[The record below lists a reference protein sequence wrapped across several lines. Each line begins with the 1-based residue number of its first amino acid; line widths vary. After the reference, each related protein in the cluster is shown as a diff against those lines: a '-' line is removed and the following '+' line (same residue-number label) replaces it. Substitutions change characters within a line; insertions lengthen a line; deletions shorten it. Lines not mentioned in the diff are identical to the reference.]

1 MRVVFENFAA
11 CLGRW
16 IVEGDRE
23 AVHQL
28 RIACR
33 KVEAVV
39 RLFPKRRRRGVEEV
53 VKGLR
58 RRCGLVRDEQMV
70 RGVASDAAE
79 RELAEYV
86 ERQLG
91 DFRWRVG
98 RLVRPKAG
106 RVARRLEKLG
116 RQCEDLGEQVL
127 QRRPRVEAVHELRI
141 VLKRLRYTVEAVYG
155 LEDIGEVG
163 ALGPLRQG
171 QQLLGAFLDSVLKGK
186 PKWRAL
192 AEFRRLWR
200 SFGGALRA
208 FVSTAQLSFT
218 VKGWEFNG

>member
-11 CLGRW
+11 RLGRW

-33 KVEAVV
+33 KVEAVL
-39 RLFPKRRRRGVEEV
+39 RLFPKRRRRGVEKV

-58 RRCGLVRDEQMV
+58 RRCGVVRDEQLLS
-70 RGVASDAAE
+70 GAASEAAE
-79 RELAEYV
+79 QELAGYV
-86 ERQLG
+86 KRHLG
-91 DFRWRVG
+91 DFRWRVK
-98 RLVRPKAG
+98 RLARPKAG

-116 RQCEDLGEQVL
+116 RQCEDLGQQVL

-141 VLKRLRYTVEAVYG
+141 VLKRMRYTVEAVYG
-155 LEDIGEVG
+155 LEDVEEVG
-163 ALGPLRQG
+163 ALAPLVPAQK
-171 QQLLGAFLDSVLKGK
+171 LLGAFMDGVLRGK
-186 PKWRAL
+186 PDWRAL

-200 SFGGALRA
+200 QGLAERVGE
-208 FVSTAQLSFT
+208 FVGVV
-218 VKGWEFNG
+218 VKVSGKS